1 MAIEIKQ
8 LPGPKGMPILKNLTK
23 IDLPNYHR
31 QVEEWADEFG
41 DVFYLDLAIGGQ
53 LVVTRP
59 SLINKIANERPDT
72 FLRVQKMSEII
83 RDGGV
88 HGVFNAEGEEWKRH
102 RSVVTKGLD
111 VKHQQRFYPALVNKV
126 EKLYQRWSDATDVGE
141 EIYIQKDLLRFTVDV
156 TSSLAF
162 GYDINTLEQEGGV
175 IQDQLEKIFPTI
187 FKRINMAIPWYK
199 LIKSKADKE
208 YDDAV
213 RVMKE
218 TVSVFIEETREK
230 IKQNPDLKEHP
241 TNLIESIIVAA
252 EEEGAFTMEEVRGN
266 LMTLLMAGEDTTA
279 LTLTWLIHLLLNETD
294 VQDKIRT
301 EVDTV
306 LGDSPWIRDYKLNSQ
321 LKYIE
326 AAAFEALRF
335 KPVAPMIL
343 HEAVK
348 DIELEGIRIPKGQHV
363 LTQYR
368 HAALKDDHFS
378 EAERFYPE
386 RWLKESRCPVHNTE
400 AFTPFGAGPRYCPG
414 RNLAILE
421 IRAVMA
427 MLFKN
432 FTIEAVP
439 GYEVNEI
446 MAFTMTPTEYRVRL
460 KKR

>member
-1 MAIEIKQ
+1 
-8 LPGPKGMPILKNLTK
+8 
-23 IDLPNYHR
+23 
-31 QVEEWADEFG
+31 
-41 DVFYLDLAIGGQ
+41 
-53 LVVTRP
+53 
-59 SLINKIANERPDT
+59 
-72 FLRVQKMSEII
+72 
-83 RDGGV
+83 
-88 HGVFNAEGEEWKRH
+88 
-102 RSVVTKGLD
+102 
-111 VKHQQRFYPALVNKV
+111 
-126 EKLYQRWSDATDVGE
+126 
-141 EIYIQKDLLRFTVDV
+141 LRFTVDV

-162 GYDINTLEQEGGV
+162 GYDINTIEQEGGV

-199 LIKSKADKE
+199 FIKSKADRE
-208 YDDAV
+208 YDEAV

-218 TVSVFIEETREK
+218 TVSVFIEETQEK
-230 IKQNPDLKEHP
+230 IKQNPELKEHP
-241 TNLIESIIVAA
+241 TNLIESIVVAA
-252 EEEGAFTMEEVRGN
+252 KEEGAFTMEEVRGN

-279 LTLTWLIHLLLNETD
+279 LTLTWLIHLLLAEPN

-306 LGDSPWIRDYKLNSQ
+306 LGDSPWIQDYKLNSQ
-321 LKYIE
+321 LKYLE

-368 HAALKDDHFS
+368 YAALKDDHFS
-378 EAERFYPE
+378 EARRFYPE
-386 RWLKESRCPVHNTE
+386 RWLKESCCPVHNTE

-439 GYEVNEI
+439 GYDVKEV
-446 MAFTMTPTEYRVRL
+446 MAFTMTPTEFLVRL